1 MDAATSRDVDA
12 AVVSY
17 ANRGARTQVLLRG
30 ALVVFVI
37 LTIAL
42 LPPVQGE
49 VACFVITG
57 AYAVFAAGFAVWAW
71 PGGPSVA
78 RWAWLGL
85 FVDVAVLA
93 TLTLIAGVSTEHT
106 WTDDVLLYGLFVIPI
121 LGATQLQ
128 PVACAAVVVPTT
140 IVFFLSSVA
149 TRDANEEPW
158 ASVVLR
164 TLALAAVGAGSVAL
178 SRIQRSRVAAIG
190 GLLRDRTGLL
200 DELVQLEDREREALA
215 QQLHDGALQYVLA
228 ARQDLDD
235 LRGAADAESVE
246 RIDYALTESSRLL
259 RSKVTELHPAV
270 LDRAGLPLA
279 LRNLA
284 EAATRPGR
292 AVDVDV
298 AGWPENVRTSADGL
312 LYGAARELLTNVVKH
327 ADATAVQVSLTLDGA
342 SARLVV
348 ADDGRGI
355 DNGDTSAAVERG
367 HLGLYTY
374 RLRVEAAGGRLT
386 LAPARPSGTRATVE
400 LPASRVGAA

>member
-1 MDAATSRDVDA
+1 
-12 AVVSY
+12 
-17 ANRGARTQVLLRG
+17 
-30 ALVVFVI
+30 
-37 LTIAL
+37 
-42 LPPVQGE
+42 
-49 VACFVITG
+49 VACYVIAG
-57 AYAVFAAGFAVWAW
+57 AYAVFAAGFAVWVW
-71 PGGPSVA
+71 PGGPAVA

-106 WTDDVLLYGLFVIPI
+106 WTDDVLLHGLFVIPI
-121 LGATQLQ
+121 LGATQLE
-128 PVACAAVVVPTT
+128 PAACAAVVIPTT
-140 IVFFLSSVA
+140 IVFFLSSAA

-158 ASVVLR
+158 ASVALR

-200 DELVQLEDREREALA
+200 DELVQLEDRERGALA
-215 QQLHDGALQYVLA
+215 QELHDGALQYVLA

-235 LRGAADAESVE
+235 LRGVGDAESVE
-246 RIDYALTESSRLL
+246 RIDHALTESSRLL
-259 RSKVTELHPAV
+259 RSKVSELHPAV
-270 LDRAGLPLA
+270 LDRAGLPSA

-284 EAATRPGR
+284 EAAARPDRVVG
-292 AVDVDV
+292 VGIV
-298 AGWPENVRTSADGL
+298 GWPDDVRTSADGL

-327 ADATAVQVSLTLDGA
+327 ADATSVDVSLALDGT

-348 ADDGRGI
+348 ADNGRGI
-355 DNGDTSAAVERG
+355 DDGETAAAVERG

-386 LAPARPSGTRATVE
+386 LAPGRPAGTVATVE
-400 LPASRVGAA
+400 LPASPVGAA

>member
-1 MDAATSRDVDA
+1 MDAAASRDIDA
-12 AVVSY
+12 AVVAY

-30 ALVVFVI
+30 ALVLFVI
-37 LTIAL
+37 LTISL
-42 LPPVQGE
+42 LPPVQGD
-49 VACFVITG
+49 VACYVITA
-57 AYAVFAAGFAVWAW
+57 AYAVFAVGFAVWAW

-93 TLTLIAGVSTEHT
+93 TLTLIAGVSTELT
-106 WTDDVLLYGLFVIPI
+106 WTDDVLLHGLFVIPI

-128 PVACAAVVVPTT
+128 PVACSAVVIPTT

-149 TRDANEEPW
+149 TRGANEEPW
-158 ASVVLR
+158 ASIALR
-164 TLALAAVGAGSVAL
+164 TLALAAVAAGSVAL
-178 SRIQRSRVAAIG
+178 SRIQRSRVDTIS
-190 GLLRDRTGLL
+190 GLLRDRAGLL

-235 LRGAADAESVE
+235 LRDAADTQSVD

-259 RSKVTELHPAV
+259 RSKVSELHPAV
-270 LDRAGLPLA
+270 LDRAGLPSA

-284 EAATRPGR
+284 DAAARPDR
-292 AVDVDV
+292 AVDVGI
-298 AGWPENVRTSADGL
+298 AGWPDDVRTSADGL

-327 ADATAVQVSLTLDGA
+327 AGATSVHVSLAFDGA
-342 SARLVV
+342 TARLVV

-355 DNGDTSAAVERG
+355 DDGDRSAALERG

-374 RLRVEAAGGRLT
+374 RLRVEAAGGQLT
-386 LAPARPSGTRATVE
+386 LAPARPGGTVATVE
-400 LPASRVGAA
+400 LPASTVGA